1 MNERSRGTADP
12 LQPEALR
19 QLLAA
24 GRFGKRIFYLPEI
37 DSTNVFA
44 YKRAQEGGAEGEI
57 VIAETQ
63 THGKGRLGRQWL
75 SPPYMNLYMSVILRP
90 TLAPVDTPQITLASA
105 VALAETVES
114 FASLR
119 PEIKWP
125 NDILVERKKLAGIL
139 TESCCDRSRV
149 LFVIVGIGV
158 NLNFPLEAMPEGIRK
173 RATSLWTLTRKPVD
187 RTAFAGQLIQNLD
200 RCYGDLA
207 AKGFAF
213 TAQRWESYFRLKG
226 ETVRVESADQA
237 FCGKALGVDSDG
249 ALLVQGEGGELQR
262 VVAGDVNP
270 VES

>member
-1 MNERSRGTADP
+1 
-12 LQPEALR
+12 LQPDALR
-19 QLLAA
+19 KRLAA
-24 GRFGKRIFYLPEI
+24 GRFGKRIFYLPETG
-37 DSTNVFA
+37 STNVFA
-44 YKRAQEGGAEGEI
+44 YRRAQEGGAEGEI

-63 THGKGRLGRQWL
+63 THGKGRLGRQWV

-90 TLAPVDTPQITLASA
+90 TLAPADTPQITLASA

-114 FASLR
+114 FASFR

-139 TESCCDRSRV
+139 AESCCDRSRV

-158 NLNFPLEAMPEGIRK
+158 NLNFPLESMPERIRE
-173 RATSLWTLTRKPVD
+173 RATSLWMLTRKPVD

-207 AKGFAF
+207 EKGFAF

-226 ETVRVESADQA
+226 ERVRVELPDQPI
-237 FCGKALGVDSDG
+237 CGKALGVDADG
-249 ALLVQGEGGELQR
+249 ALLVEEEGGRIRR
-262 VVAGDVNP
+262 VLAGDVNP
-270 VES
+270 VEP